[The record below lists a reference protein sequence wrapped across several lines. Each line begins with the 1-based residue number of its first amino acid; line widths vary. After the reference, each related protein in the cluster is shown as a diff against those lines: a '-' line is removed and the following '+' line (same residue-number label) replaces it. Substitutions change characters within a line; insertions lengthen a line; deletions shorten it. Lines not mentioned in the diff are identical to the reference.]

1 MARRSQGDSGGVK
14 PIFPGGRAWFLW
26 LGLAAC
32 AGPPQSERSALPQI
46 IIEDVTVV
54 DVVSGRPVPH
64 TDVLITGQ
72 RITGLESHQH
82 DRRVAPGG
90 RVVDGQ
96 GKFLIPG
103 LWDMHVHAVWD
114 RAALANFLPLFVS
127 QGVTGVR
134 DMGGTL
140 ALLQEAR
147 DSIAAGAWYPAIIGA
162 GPIVDGPEPVQ
173 REISVAV
180 GDSTRARQVVDSLA
194 DGGADFIK
202 VYTLLPRA
210 AFIGV
215 LEEAARRH
223 LSVVGHVPAD
233 VTPAEAARL
242 GQKSIEHLRDEIEP
256 FCTRQTAGQCTSL
269 LAEFKRHGVWQVPTL
284 HVLRMKSLLDDSTL
298 GQDPRMEYLLPSLR
312 REWRS
317 IQASRA
323 GRGEAYFQGKRA
335 RVLDELWLT
344 GLIFRDQGH
353 ILAGTD
359 AGVEFSYPGFS
370 LHDELGM
377 LVQAGLSPL
386 DALRAAT
393 IEPARFFGREDSAGS
408 IRVGRQADL
417 VLLDRDPL
425 ADIAAT
431 RAIAAV
437 VLRGRMLDRPALDS
451 LLSAIR
457 DAARA
462 HD

>member
-1 MARRSQGDSGGVK
+1 MKNNPSWQARL
-14 PIFPGGRAWFLW
+14 LW

-32 AGPPQSERSALPQI
+32 AGPEQSPPTTLPQV

-54 DVVSGRPVPH
+54 DVVEGRLVPH
-64 TDVLITGQ
+64 TDVLITGE
-72 RITGLESHQH
+72 RITGLESHRH
-82 DRRVAPGG
+82 DRPVAAGG
-90 RVVDGQ
+90 RVLDGR

-103 LWDMHVHAVWD
+103 LWDMHAHALWD
-114 RAALANFLPLFVS
+114 RGAMTTFMPLYLS

-140 ALLQEAR
+140 ALLKEAR
-147 DSIAAGAWYPAIIGA
+147 DSIAAGAWYPSVVGP

-180 GDSTRARQVVDSLA
+180 GDSTRARLVVDSLA

-210 AFIGV
+210 AFLAV

-223 LSVVGHVPAD
+223 LAVVGHVPAD
-233 VTPAEAARL
+233 VTPEEAARL
-242 GQKSIEHLRDEIEP
+242 GMRSMEHLRDEIEP
-256 FCTRQTAGQCTSL
+256 FCTRETPDACTPIL
-269 LAEFKRHGVWQVPTL
+269 REFKQHDVWQVPTL

-298 GQDPRMEYLLPSLR
+298 GQDPRMEFLMPSLR
-312 REWRS
+312 QEWRS

-323 GRGEAYFQGKRA
+323 GRGEAYFRGKRT
-335 RVLDELWLT
+335 RVQDEIWLA

-353 ILAGTD
+353 LLAGTD
-359 AGVEFSYPGFS
+359 AGVAFSYPGFS
-370 LHDELGM
+370 LHDELA
-377 LVQAGLSPL
+377 LLAQAGLSPL

-393 IEPARFFGREDSAGS
+393 SAPARFFGTEDSVGS
-408 IRVGRQADL
+408 IRPGLRADL
-417 VLLDRDPL
+417 VLLDQDPL
-425 ADIAAT
+425 ANIAAT
-431 RAIAAV
+431 KSIEAV
-437 VLRGRMLDRPALDS
+437 VLRGRLFDRPALDS
-451 LLSAIR
+451 LLDSIR
-457 DAARA
+457 NANRD